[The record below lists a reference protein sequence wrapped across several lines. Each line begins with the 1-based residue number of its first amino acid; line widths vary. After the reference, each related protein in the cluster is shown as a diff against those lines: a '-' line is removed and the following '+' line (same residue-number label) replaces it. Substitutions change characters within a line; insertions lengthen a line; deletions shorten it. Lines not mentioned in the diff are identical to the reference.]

1 MLDLK
6 VKRLGEGGTQTLDI
20 YSLPYFAGEC
30 KRRGNYFPDSFVRL
44 HSRAPTG
51 SRTRILA
58 LGEPCSIP

>member
-30 KRRGNYFPDSFVRL
+30 KRAWKLFS
-44 HSRAPTG
+44 
-51 SRTRILA
+51 
-58 LGEPCSIP
+58 